1 MSILTKSTL
10 TATSKKTQKESSN
23 ITGGLGMQVKDTFKQ
38 KIEDKYE
45 IMTWSDKSY
54 FMVRARRIDVTNKQY
69 GFSRPIDGAAI
80 VRHDENFITR
90 GDAERPNYVPKYRD
104 YSVFTVRTKTD
115 AENVKF
121 ALRASL
127 KAVGKLELLAKNP
140 HEKDLYLRTS
150 SYGDRKFV
158 FVDYS
163 ADEVHTDEM
172 EEIIDFFLGKSYTH
186 TEFMNFTMRQIHNR
200 KGFRSKGGSDYSE
213 KEAGHRWS
221 TWLTKQNIIK
231 EIK

>member
-1 MSILTKSTL
+1 MSILSKSPL
-10 TATSKKTQKESSN
+10 TATSKKTQKESIN

-38 KIEDKYE
+38 KVEDKYE
-45 IMTWSDKSY
+45 VMIWTNKSY
-54 FMVRARRIDVTNKQY
+54 FKVRARRIDCTNKQF
-69 GFSRPIDGAAI
+69 GFSRPIDGI

-90 GDAERPNYVPKYRD
+90 GDTERSNYVSKCRD
-104 YSVFTVRTKTD
+104 YSVFTVRTKTN
-115 AENVKF
+115 AENLKF
-121 ALRASL
+121 TLIASL
-127 KAVGKLELLAKNP
+127 KAVGKLELREKNP

-186 TEFMNFTMRQIHNR
+186 TEFMNFTMRQVHNR

-213 KEAGHRWS
+213 LEAGKRWS